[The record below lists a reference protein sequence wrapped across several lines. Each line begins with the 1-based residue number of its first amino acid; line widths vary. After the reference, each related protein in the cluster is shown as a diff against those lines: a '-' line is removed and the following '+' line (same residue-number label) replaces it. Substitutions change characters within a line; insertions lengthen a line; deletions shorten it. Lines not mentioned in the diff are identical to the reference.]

1 MHHSARSLS
10 MVALVVSSTC
20 ALAACTGA
28 ARRDGAGRSDADPEL
43 TAFLDT
49 LRAVDNHSHANSVA
63 PADSDADALPLD
75 GIPFELPVPLRSDNP
90 DWLAAYRTLY
100 AYPHPDLAEAHLA
113 DLRASMQEVAK
124 AQGDSFPR
132 WVLQQTGSEVVLANR
147 IAMGPGLQPPHFRWV
162 AFADAFLFPLSTVSE
177 GAVSP
182 DRAKLFPLET
192 RLLQRYLADRGI
204 ARLPTTLD
212 AYVSTVVTPT
222 LESQRLGGCVA
233 VKFEAAYLRALDF
246 ESADSAAASRIY
258 ARYVGGGEP
267 THAEYKTLQDWL
279 FRYVAREA
287 GRLGMAVHI
296 HSFEGFGNGY
306 RAAGA
311 DPLLLESAF
320 TDPALQQT
328 NFVIIHGGGIYA
340 SHTAAM
346 LWKPN
351 VYADISMMTLAYT
364 PARLAAI
371 LRTWLTQYPEK
382 ILYGSDAVALGPEMG
397 WEISAWVAG
406 RNGRSAL
413 ALALS
418 EMLRH
423 GEVTRERA
431 HEIARMVMRANA
443 DRIYKLG
450 LQ

>member
-1 MHHSARSLS
+1 MYHPARALSL
-10 MVALVVSSTC
+10 VALSASLTC
-20 ALAACTGA
+20 ALVACTGGAPRGA
-28 ARRDGAGRSDADPEL
+28 AGASGADPEL
-43 TAFLDT
+43 SAYLDS
-49 LRAVDNHSHANSVA
+49 LRAVDNHAHANSVA
-63 PADSDADALPLD
+63 AADSDADALPLD

-90 DWLAAYRTLY
+90 DWLAAYRALY
-100 AYPHPDLAEAHLA
+100 AYPHPDLTETHIA
-113 DLRASMQEVAK
+113 DLRTSMQAVAK

-147 IAMGPGLQPPHFRWV
+147 IAMGPGLQPPNFRWV
-162 AFADAFLFPLSTVSE
+162 SFADAFLFPLSTATE
-177 GAVSP
+177 AAASP

-192 RLLQRYLADRGI
+192 RLLNRYLTDRGI
-204 ARLPTTLD
+204 ARLPPTLD
-212 AYVSTVVTPT
+212 AYVSSVVTAT
-222 LESQRLGGCVA
+222 LESQRQGGCVA
-233 VKFEAAYLRALDF
+233 IKFEAAYLRALDF
-246 ESADSAAASRIY
+246 ERADSAAASRIY

-287 GRLGMAVHI
+287 GRLGMAVHL

-320 TDPALQQT
+320 TDPALQRT
-328 NFVIIHGGGIYA
+328 NFVIVHGGGIYA

-364 PARLAAI
+364 PTRLSAI
-371 LRTWLTQYPEK
+371 LRMWLTQYPEK
-382 ILYGSDAVALGPEMG
+382 VLYGSDAVALGPEMG
-397 WEISAWVAG
+397 WDVSAWVAG
-406 RNGRSAL
+406 RHGREAL

-418 EMLRH
+418 EMVRH

-431 HEIARMVMRANA
+431 HEIARMVMRTNA
-443 DRIYKLG
+443 GGLYKLE